1 MKMDEL
7 LFKYAD
13 AFDENFPMYLFRTAD
28 ENEVSAIIQKCLDD
42 GVPYEADFDEDMKY

>member
-1 MKMDEL
+1 MDEL

-28 ENEVSAIIQKCLDD
+28 EKEINAIIQKCLDD
-42 GVPYEADFDEDMKY
+42 GVPYEADIKENMKY